1 LTSKPACA
9 HSHWHS
15 QPLWRTSFS
24 VGRCDIDLSAHVI
37 AVIHC
42 SSDAS
47 YVTGREKLP
56 FPDESFGAVINVE
69 AAHAY
74 PQLSGFLGE
83 VARELRP
90 GGHFLY
96 ADFRG
101 RNEFS
106 GWDGALADMPL
117 RQLSARV
124 LNADVLRSL
133 DKNSQR
139 SLELIGRQLPAFIR
153 PFGRRFAGVPGT
165 GSAGSLKTGT
175 LSTGCT
181 ASPKIERRPVSG
193 P

>member
-1 LTSKPACA
+1 L
-9 HSHWHS
+9 
-15 QPLWRTSFS
+15 
-24 VGRCDIDLSAHVI
+24 AHVI

-56 FPDESFGAVINVE
+56 FPDESFDAVINVE
-69 AAHAY
+69 ASHAY
-74 PQLSGFLGE
+74 PQLSRFLGE
-83 VARELRP
+83 VARVLRP

-101 RNEFS
+101 RKEFP
-106 GWDGALADMPL
+106 GWDAALADMPL

-124 LNADVLRSL
+124 INADVVRSL

-139 SLELIGRQLPAFIR
+139 SLELIGRLLPAFIR

-165 GSAGSLKTGT
+165 GLYR
-175 LSTGCT
+175 L
-181 ASPKIERRPVSG
+181 IENGDAEYRMYCFAKD
-193 P
+193 